1 MESNKTF
8 GRFMTEVLT
17 KADELS
23 FEKWGR
29 PLSDKYEAPSTI
41 LKMIGSITATGWT
54 GYNAL
59 CKLLSNVSYFAFA
72 AAVGTFLLTPIGI
85 GVVGSLVYWGGKDSF
100 KLLYNHRTLVEAVKK
115 VGDKYKPRFKV
126 CSTSKECDKLVT
138 DAANDLCNL

>member
-8 GRFMTEVLT
+8 GQFMTEVLN

-41 LKMIGSITATGWT
+41 LKMIGSITTAGWK
-54 GYNAL
+54 GFNAL
-59 CKLLSNVSYFAFA
+59 SKLLSNVSYFAFA
-72 AAVGTFLLTPIGI
+72 TALGAFILSPIGI
-85 GVVGSLVYWGGKDSF
+85 SVVGSLVYWGGKDSL
-100 KLLYNHRTLVEAVKK
+100 KLLYNNRTLVEAVKK
-115 VGDKYKPRFKV
+115 VGDKYKSRFEE
-126 CSTSKECDKLVT
+126 CTTSEGYDQLVT